1 MPNRTQRRLAPLVL
15 LLAATAPAHAAVK
28 CTVVDGIIAEVAAGA
43 FAEVTETVTLKSTW
57 TADFR
62 WNNEDR
68 EAIGWMRISDETG
81 QVVGWVPAGH
91 EGVKCG
97 ENN

>member
-1 MPNRTQRRLAPLVL
+1 MRLSYRLFAALLL
-15 LLAATAPAHAAVK
+15 LLATAPTQAAVK

-43 FAEVTETVTLKSTW
+43 FAEVTETVTLKGTW

-68 EAIGWMRISDETG
+68 EAIGWMRISDEAG
-81 QVVGWVPAGH
+81 QVIGWVPAGH

-97 ENN
+97 ENY